1 MFLAG
6 TLGSSWFVALEA
18 LQNADHVLTT
28 RGTAPPGSAA
38 LGPNTGAISGTPTK
52 RGGTIVEGLAGGG
65 QQQLQQ

>member
-6 TLGSSWFVALEA
+6 TLGSSWFAVLEV
-18 LQNADHVLTT
+18 LQNADYVLTT

-38 LGPNTGAISGTPTK
+38 LGPTYGTPTK

-65 QQQLQQ
+65 KQQLR